1 MITKTVQKTENYF
14 IEFSDEELAHLN
26 LKKGS
31 KLDWKIQED
40 GSVKLV
46 PWVPVDL
53 EIEDWDKDVLLFLIK
68 ESLEKDLPVNDII
81 VELIK
86 KMTHNFSNDIPDD
99 SV

>member
-14 IEFSDEELAHLN
+14 IEFSDEELDRLN

-31 KLDWKIQED
+31 KLDWKVQED

-53 EIEDWDKDVLLFLIK
+53 EIQNWDKDVLLFLIK

-81 VELIK
+81 AELIE
-86 KMTHNFSNDIPDD
+86 KMINDSSDDIVND

>member
-14 IEFSDEELAHLN
+14 IEFSDEELDHLN

-31 KLDWKIQED
+31 KLDWKVQED

-53 EIEDWDKDVLLFLIK
+53 EIQNWDKDVLLFLIK

-81 VELIK
+81 AELIE
-86 KMTHNFSNDIPDD
+86 KMINDSSDDIVND